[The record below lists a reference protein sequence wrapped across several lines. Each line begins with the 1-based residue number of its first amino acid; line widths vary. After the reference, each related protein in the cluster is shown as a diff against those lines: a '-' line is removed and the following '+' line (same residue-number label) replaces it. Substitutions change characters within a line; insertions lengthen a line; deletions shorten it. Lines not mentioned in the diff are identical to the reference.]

1 MLFFFKIKEKFDKI
15 IVTFY
20 RQNTMIN
27 LNKLQ
32 KKREQIS
39 AGYAIIEGDRLIR
52 QIIEN
57 DVKILDIY
65 TWQENPAPAWLGEL
79 KPKLISKK
87 KFFALASTKTPQQY
101 LAVADR
107 TTNEIGDYQTLL
119 YLDQISDPGNLGT
132 IIRTALALGISGI
145 ALSPGSCDP
154 FNSKVI
160 RSSLGAV
167 FTLPLEVKTYQWL
180 QEQPAQKILADL
192 DGVSI
197 YDLPPLDSPK
207 ILILGSEAAG
217 VSPQLRELSDLA
229 ITIPITS
236 KMESLNL
243 AIAAG
248 ICLSHIHRL

>member
-1 MLFFFKIKEKFDKI
+1 
-15 IVTFY
+15 
-20 RQNTMIN
+20 MIN

-32 KKREQIS
+32 KKKEQVA

-52 QIIEN
+52 QIIKN
-57 DVKILDIY
+57 DVKILAVY
-65 TWQENPAPAWLGEL
+65 TWQDSPTPAWLGDL
-79 KPKLISKK
+79 QPKLISKK

-101 LAVADR
+101 LAVAR
-107 TTNEIGDYQTLL
+107 RHTRPIGNYQTLL

-132 IIRTALALGISGI
+132 IIRTALALGVGGV
-145 ALSPGSCDP
+145 ALSPGSCDA
-154 FNSKVI
+154 FNPKVI

-180 QEQPAQKILADL
+180 KEQPAQKILADL
-192 DGVSI
+192 AGYSI
-197 YDLPPLDSPK
+197 YDLPPLSSPK

-217 VSPQLRELSDLA
+217 VSPQLHELSDLT
-229 ITIPITS
+229 ITIPITG